1 MRRSRASEARMVGE
15 SFELSIAS
23 CAQCRRLT
31 CGRTTHHRKPY
42 RPACFS
48 TVIIGTL
55 TALSVPFT
63 PHYRCLLTALSVP
76 LHREPRRPA
85 CFSTVLSREHRST
98 RFTGAVQQWTACMSG
113 SPEDGRRGVSVKC
126 ASSAHGK
133 SACAFP
139 LRQCRKPYSSLF
151 RPWRFPLQ
159 SAAQSD
165 PATALGAVLQ
175 HRRLGHCMQ
184 RRRRSAAQSAFAA
197 AWRRCHAA
205 ARSWLAAYRSG
216 PVAW

>member
-31 CGRTTHHRKPY
+31 CGKTTHHCDPR

-55 TALSVPFT
+55 NRITGTLK
-63 PHYRCLLTALSVP
+63 PHYRYP
-76 LHREPRRPA
+76 FYRIIGPYHRDPRRPA
-85 CFSTVLSREHRST
+85 CCSTVLSREHRST
-98 RFTGAVQQWTACMSG
+98 RCTGAVQQWTACMSG
-113 SPEDGRRGVSVKC
+113 CPEDGRRGVSVKC
-126 ASSAHGK
+126 ASSAHG
-133 SACAFP
+133 AFP
-139 LRQCRKPYSSLF
+139 LRQCRNPYSAL
-151 RPWRFPLQ
+151 RPWWCSLQ
-159 SAAQSD
+159 SAAQSE
-165 PATALGAVLQ
+165 PATALGWGEGCSIGDLDIACSGDAATLF
-175 HRRLGHCMQ
+175 
-184 RRRRSAAQSAFAA
+184 RSAERVCCGVAA
-197 AWRRCHAA
+197 LPRR